1 MAPSDATEDPIPIDF
16 TWEIISFS
24 EYEAEIQLYF
34 DFPESVSSSSSDPD
48 NVVITF
54 WAGDLFQAEN
64 GKTVRP
70 GLTITAPVT
79 RQIAIDDY
87 DYYKNTGRYAGVAIL
102 GIMFLSLL
110 AAVNI
115 NADTLPI
122 WATYDILVLITHL
135 PLINVQIP
143 GRTSVFLSE
152 IARVL
157 RLSFDSW

>member
-1 MAPSDATEDPIPIDF
+1 
-16 TWEIISFS
+16 
-24 EYEAEIQLYF
+24 
-34 DFPESVSSSSSDPD
+34 
-48 NVVITF
+48 
-54 WAGDLFQAEN
+54 
-64 GKTVRP
+64 
-70 GLTITAPVT
+70 
-79 RQIAIDDY
+79 
-87 DYYKNTGRYAGVAIL
+87 
-102 GIMFLSLL
+102 MFLSLL

>member
-79 RQIAIDDY
+79 R
-87 DYYKNTGRYAGVAIL
+87 
-102 GIMFLSLL
+102 
-110 AAVNI
+110 
-115 NADTLPI
+115 
-122 WATYDILVLITHL
+122 
-135 PLINVQIP
+135 
-143 GRTSVFLSE
+143 
-152 IARVL
+152 
-157 RLSFDSW
+157 